1 MANQSRNGAAPA
13 GSRSLG
19 LTVAGLLLA
28 AIVAVSPLAPARADL
43 RSGLENFERGNFEVA
58 ETQLRPLAEEGDPN
72 AQYALGIMLLNGYIE
87 DPDETAAL
95 TWLTRAAEQGYLQA
109 QTELARMYRIGD
121 GVEQDFDAMARWY
134 RRAAEQGD
142 VGAQLL
148 LADSY
153 AYGYGVPKDPV
164 EAYMWYEIAIQYWGP
179 LAVRARDVLGE
190 TMSAEEIALAV
201 TRASAWLKEFGQ

>member
-1 MANQSRNGAAPA
+1 MSKK
-13 GSRSLG
+13 SRSATLARKNPLAISLIFGFLLGTLVG
-19 LTVAGLLLA
+19 LTPFSSA
-28 AIVAVSPLAPARADL
+28 SADL

-58 ETQLRPLAEEGDPN
+58 ETQLRPLADEGDPN

-87 DPDETAAL
+87 GPEDGAVN
-95 TWLTRAAEQGYLQA
+95 WLTRAAEQGYLQA
-109 QTELARMYRIGD
+109 QTELARMYRLGD
-121 GVEQDFDAMARWY
+121 GVEQNFDAMAKWY

-153 AYGYGVPKDPV
+153 AYGYGVEKDVV
-164 EAYMWYEIAIQYWGP
+164 EAYMWYEIAIKYWGP

-190 TMSAEEIALAV
+190 TMSAEDIALAV
-201 TRASAWLKEFGQ
+201 TRAGNWLQQYGQ